1 MKTKLD
7 LIRECYGFEAQLIKL
22 AEECAEFSAAI
33 HKRHYYERLVEESGD
48 RGLDPMV
55 MHGEHRAAEEK
66 VWEELT
72 DVLIAADHI
81 QSFYMKMPWL
91 RDTIASH
98 WEHKV
103 NRQLKRMEEEKAK

>member
-55 MHGEHRAAEEK
+55 MHGEHRAAKEK
-66 VWEELT
+66 VWEKLT

-81 QSFYMKMPWL
+81 QSFYMKMPGL